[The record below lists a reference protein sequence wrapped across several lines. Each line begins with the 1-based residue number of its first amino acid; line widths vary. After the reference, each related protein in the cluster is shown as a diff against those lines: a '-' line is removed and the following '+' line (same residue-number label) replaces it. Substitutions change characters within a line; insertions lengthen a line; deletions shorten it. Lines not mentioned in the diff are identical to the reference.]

1 MNKPFFEVD
10 ELPKAQR
17 EKVKKLLGNA
27 VDKSFE
33 SLTKSEVDKLMK
45 ELGLMPRKG
54 PAKPP
59 SKSDMKTL
67 EDRMR
72 RAKKK
77 MKGGAMKAKGMK
89 KGGAMKSKGYAK
101 GGPLTKDEARSLRKK
116 SGAAVTKK
124 EIDEMKIRKKTGAAT
139 TKKELDKMKKTSGK
153 KRGGAMKAKGMAKGG
168 MMKTKGMAKGGMM
181 KSKGMAKGGAMKT
194 KGGNRGGVKRNM
206 RPPSSTKSGLYGR

>member
-1 MNKPFFEVD
+1 MKRKAKGMKEGGATGSILEKMNKPFFEVD

-67 EDRMR
+67 EDRMK

-77 MKGGAMKAKGMK
+77 MKGGAMKTKGMKKGGAMKTKGMK

-101 GGPLTKDEARSLRKK
+101 GG
-116 SGAAVTKK
+116 
-124 EIDEMKIRKKTGAAT
+124 
-139 TKKELDKMKKTSGK
+139 
-153 KRGGAMKAKGMAKGG
+153 AMKTKGMAKGG

-194 KGGNRGGVKRNM
+194 KGGNKGGVKRNM
-206 RPPSSTKSGLYGR
+206 RPPSSSKSGLYGR

>member
-1 MNKPFFEVD
+1 MKKKAKGMKEGGATGSILEKMNKTFFEVD

-33 SLTKSEVDKLMK
+33 SLTKSERDKLMK

-67 EDRMR
+67 EDRMK

-77 MKGGAMKAKGMK
+77 MKGGAMKTKGMKKGGAMKTKGMK

-101 GGPLTKDEARSLRKK
+101 GGA
-116 SGAAVTKK
+116 
-124 EIDEMKIRKKTGAAT
+124 
-139 TKKELDKMKKTSGK
+139 
-153 KRGGAMKAKGMAKGG
+153 
-168 MMKTKGMAKGGMM
+168 MKTKGMAKGGMM

-194 KGGNRGGVKRNM
+194 KGGNKGGVKRNM
-206 RPPSSTKSGLYGR
+206 RPPSSSKSGLYGR